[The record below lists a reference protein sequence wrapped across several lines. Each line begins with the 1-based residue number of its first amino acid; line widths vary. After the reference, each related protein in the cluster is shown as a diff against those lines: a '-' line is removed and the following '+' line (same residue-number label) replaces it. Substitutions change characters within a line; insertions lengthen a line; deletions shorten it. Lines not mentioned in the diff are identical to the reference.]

1 MVVSKLM
8 AGVFENETS
17 LVETGRLLHL
27 LTYHAKKVRYQNLL
41 IRYQAAGPLAR
52 RTRATATA
60 MATTAAATTASVW
73 ARGRGRTGSW

>member
-8 AGVFENETS
+8 AGVFKNETS

-41 IRYQAAGPLAR
+41 IRYQAKNVRYQNLLIRYQANKFRYQYYL
-52 RTRATATA
+52 T
-60 MATTAAATTASVW
+60 
-73 ARGRGRTGSW
+73 